1 MKQKVK
7 PRSHLII
14 IVIFNCFTCLRSG
27 HIASKCSNRR
37 TIVMKEHKYIEFES
51 DEFKKDEIPPF
62 DNYSDVEYL
71 VDRETLMIRR
81 TPNV

>member
-1 MKQKVK
+1 
-7 PRSHLII
+7 
-14 IVIFNCFTCLRSG
+14 
-27 HIASKCSNRR
+27 
-37 TIVMKEHKYIEFES
+37 MKEHKYIEFES

-62 DNYSDVEYL
+62 DNYSDFEYL